1 MAVVLSNRTNTVSK
15 AQSVVGLRDERSNYK
30 LSFVSE
36 LEIPMKYP
44 SEIVKQAVR
53 CMGLHLRGEI

>member
-1 MAVVLSNRTNTVSK
+1 MGVLLSNRTNTVSK
-15 AQSVVGLRDERSNYK
+15 AQSAVGLRDEGSNYE

-44 SEIVKQAVR
+44 SEVVKQAGR
-53 CMGLHLRGEI
+53 CMGLNLRGEM